1 MQYKIVNLRVKNF
14 KCFDNAQFY
23 EFRIEYEKNPII
35 FSGHNGFGKT
45 TFFDAIELIF
55 SKNITRLD
63 KGIQKKTT
71 NLGKN
76 ILLNKA
82 NEDGYG
88 VLTLRNEQSDCL
100 TIFAKI
106 LNNNHKLEVEDSI
119 YYGEIS
125 GFISTEEL
133 DSFLC
138 SYDDWKDSVDSEN
151 LIKYRAKNF
160 NVYYYVSQAESVHF
174 LKRTISDRKNAM
186 NVLLNTGFIDDRKKV
201 VIDLIG
207 NRNGTSGHLI
217 NDEIMTLDNELKKKA
232 AILKALSKS
241 NMQDEVEKIEYEDL
255 GLYNKDSNLY
265 FWDSSSIA
273 ELDNSEIKK
282 GINILEGIISF
293 WENQNDYRN
302 YRWNE
307 DISKALKGNSIQDYI
322 DYREYV
328 INNLVSMQKVEQQL
342 EKWDSTMQIYNC
354 TLLFRQEIPE
364 ETSYKEED
372 IIALK
377 KLVPEL
383 EKYDFSLIKSI
394 ADEILSLRSTFST
407 NQKIIDKLTSARNA
421 LKNAKNEYDKNGTA
435 CPFCNTKFADTTLLN
450 DGFEEVEKMLQIESG
465 SIGQRIAL
473 KRKELE
479 SAVEKVKEIVH
490 PYVDGLDESVIDLL
504 IQRKSSLKGFIS
516 DSGRVANVEKVV
528 KYLATAE
535 YAPETEG
542 NNLVIDI
549 QRVLSGLVKNIE
561 NQEFD
566 NLYIKHKYEKVEELY
581 GEDIKNMM
589 KQMTVETLKKKFKY
603 LEKVV
608 WEKENTEIHEIK
620 REMKDLIVRKEKV
633 TRIRQQLNELSKVY
647 DKSVEDYKNITL
659 KQLRVPLLIYT
670 GKILQ
675 DYQNGLGVF
684 VSKDEMRFVSNGDAK
699 HDILNTFS
707 SGQLSGFV
715 LAFLFAMNKQYIKAS
730 SDDIGFILID
740 DPVQTMDDINIS
752 SLIEVLRNDFSDK
765 QIILST
771 HEMDKENYILYKFY
785 KYNNLD
791 SRKRDEDTT
800 SRIAANP

>member
-1 MQYKIVNLRVKNF
+1 M
-14 KCFDNAQFY
+14 
-23 EFRIEYEKNPII
+23 
-35 FSGHNGFGKT
+35 SGPNGFGKT

-63 KGIQKKTT
+63 KGIEKKTT

-82 NEDGYG
+82 NEDGYV
-88 VLTLRNEQSDCL
+88 VLTLRKEKSEFL

-106 LNNNHKLEVEDSI
+106 LNINHKLEVEDSI
-119 YYGEIS
+119 YYGEIRE
-125 GFISTEEL
+125 FISTDKL

-138 SYDDWKDSVDSEN
+138 SYVHWKDAVDNEN

-186 NVLLNTGFIDDRKKV
+186 NVLLNTDFIDDRKKV

-207 NRNGTSGHLI
+207 SRNGLSGHLI
-217 NDEIMTLDNELKKKA
+217 NDEIMTLDSELKKKA
-232 AILKALSKS
+232 AILKVLSKS
-241 NMQDEVEKIEYEDL
+241 SMQAEVEKIEYVDL

-265 FWDSSSIA
+265 FWDSASIA
-273 ELDNSEIKK
+273 ELDNSEIKR
-282 GINILEGIISF
+282 GINILESIISF
-293 WENQNDYRN
+293 WENKKDYGN

-307 DISKALKGNSIQDYI
+307 DISKVLKGNSIQDYI

-328 INNLVSMQKVEQQL
+328 INNLVSMQNVEQQL
-342 EKWDSTMQIYNC
+342 EKWDSTIQIYNC
-354 TLLFRQEIPE
+354 TLLFRQETPE

-377 KLVPEL
+377 KLIPKL

-394 ADEILSLRSTFST
+394 TGEILSLRSTFST
-407 NQKIIDKLTSARNA
+407 NQKVIDKLTNARNA
-421 LKNAKNEYDKNGTA
+421 LKNAKNEYDEQGTA
-435 CPFCNTKFADTTLLN
+435 CPYCNTKFANTTLLN
-450 DGFEEVEKMLQIESG
+450 DGFEEVEKLLQIESG
-465 SIGQRIAL
+465 SIGERIAL

-504 IQRKSSLKGFIS
+504 IQRKTSLKGFIS

-528 KYLATAE
+528 KYLATAD
-535 YAPETEG
+535 YVSETEG
-542 NNLVIDI
+542 DNLIIDI
-549 QRVLSGLVKNIE
+549 QRVLSGLIRNIE

-581 GEDIKNMM
+581 GEDIKKMM
-589 KQMTVETLKKKFKY
+589 EQMTVETLKKKFKY

-608 WEKENTEIHEIK
+608 WEKENTEIYVIK
-620 REMKDLIVRKEKV
+620 GEMKDLIVRKEKI

-647 DKSVEDYKNITL
+647 DKSVEEYKNITL

-715 LAFLFAMNKQYIKAS
+715 LSFLFAMNKQYIKAS

-785 KYNNLD
+785 KYN
-791 SRKRDEDTT
+791 
-800 SRIAANP
+800 RIGQSFNVKEEIYG

>member
-14 KCFDNAQFY
+14 KCFDHIQFY
-23 EFRIEYEKNPII
+23 EFRIEYDKNPVIL
-35 FSGHNGFGKT
+35 SGPNGFGKT
-45 TFFDAIELIF
+45 TFFDAIELMF

-63 KGIQKKTT
+63 KEIERKNT

-82 NEDGYG
+82 NEDGYV
-88 VLTLRNEQSDCL
+88 VLTLKNEQNEFL

-106 LNNNHKLEVEDSI
+106 LNDNHKLEIGNSI
-119 YYGEIS
+119 YYGEITE
-125 GFISTEEL
+125 FISTDRL
-133 DSFLC
+133 DSFLY
-138 SYDDWKDSVDSEN
+138 SYDDWKDSVDDEN

-174 LKRTISDRKNAM
+174 LKRTITDRKNAM
-186 NVLLNTGFIDDRKKV
+186 NVLLNTAIIDDRKKA

-207 NRNGTSGHLI
+207 NRNGISGHPI
-217 NDEIMTLDNELKKKA
+217 NDEIMMLDIELKKKA
-232 AILKALSKS
+232 ATLKALSKS
-241 NMQDEVEKIEYEDL
+241 NMRTEVENIEYVDL

-265 FWDSSSIA
+265 FWDRSNIA
-273 ELDNSEIKK
+273 ELDNSEIKR
-282 GINILEGIISF
+282 GINILAGIISF
-293 WENQNDYRN
+293 WENEKDYRN
-302 YRWNE
+302 YHWNQ
-307 DISKALKGNSIQDYI
+307 DISEVMQENSIHDYI
-322 DYREYV
+322 AYRGYV

-342 EKWDSTMQIYNC
+342 EKWDSMIRIYNC
-354 TLLFRQEIPE
+354 TLLFRQDIPE

-372 IIALK
+372 IVELK

-394 ADEILSLRSTFST
+394 TDEILSLRSTFST
-407 NQKIIDKLTSARNA
+407 NQKAIDKLTNARNA
-421 LKNAKNEYDKNGTA
+421 LKNAKNEYDERGSV
-435 CPFCNTKFADTTLLN
+435 CPFCNTKFANTILLN
-450 DGFEEVEKMLQIESG
+450 DGFEEVEKVLQIESG
-465 SIGQRIAL
+465 SIGERIAL

-479 SAVEKVKEIVH
+479 RAVEKIKELVH
-490 PYVDGLDESVIDLL
+490 PYVDGLDESAIELL
-504 IQRKSSLKGFIS
+504 IQRKMSLKGFIS
-516 DSGRVANVEKVV
+516 NSGRVANVEKIV
-528 KYLATAE
+528 KYLATTE
-535 YAPETEG
+535 YETKTGE

-549 QRVLSGLVKNIE
+549 QRVLSGLVRNIE
-561 NQEFD
+561 NQEFG
-566 NLYIKHKYEKVEELY
+566 NLYTKHKYDKIEELY

-589 KQMTVETLKKKFKY
+589 KQMTVEMLKKKFKY

-608 WEKENTEIHEIK
+608 WEKENTEIYEIK
-620 REMKDLIVRKEKV
+620 REMKELIVRKEKV
-633 TRIRQQLNELSKVY
+633 TRVRQQLNELSKVY
-647 DKSVEDYKNITL
+647 DKSVEEYKNITL

-715 LAFLFAMNKQYIKAS
+715 LAFLFAMNKRYIKAS

-785 KYNNLD
+785 KYNMVGQSFNV
-791 SRKRDEDTT
+791 KEE
-800 SRIAANP
+800 IYG

>member
-1 MQYKIVNLRVKNF
+1 
-14 KCFDNAQFY
+14 
-23 EFRIEYEKNPII
+23 
-35 FSGHNGFGKT
+35 
-45 TFFDAIELIF
+45 
-55 SKNITRLD
+55 
-63 KGIQKKTT
+63 
-71 NLGKN
+71 
-76 ILLNKA
+76 
-82 NEDGYG
+82 
-88 VLTLRNEQSDCL
+88 
-100 TIFAKI
+100 
-106 LNNNHKLEVEDSI
+106 
-119 YYGEIS
+119 
-125 GFISTEEL
+125 
-133 DSFLC
+133 
-138 SYDDWKDSVDSEN
+138 
-151 LIKYRAKNF
+151 
-160 NVYYYVSQAESVHF
+160 
-174 LKRTISDRKNAM
+174 
-186 NVLLNTGFIDDRKKV
+186 
-201 VIDLIG
+201 
-207 NRNGTSGHLI
+207 
-217 NDEIMTLDNELKKKA
+217 MTLDNELKKKA

-241 NMQDEVEKIEYEDL
+241 NMQDEVEKIEYVDL

-265 FWDSSSIA
+265 FWDSLSIA
-273 ELDNSEIKK
+273 ELDNSEIKR
-282 GINILEGIISF
+282 GINILESIISF
-293 WENQNDYRN
+293 WENKKDYGN

-307 DISKALKGNSIQDYI
+307 DISKVLKGNSIQDYI

-328 INNLVSMQKVEQQL
+328 INNLVSMQNVEQQL
-342 EKWDSTMQIYNC
+342 EKWDSTIQIYNC
-354 TLLFRQEIPE
+354 TLLFRQETPE

-377 KLVPEL
+377 KLIPKL

-394 ADEILSLRSTFST
+394 TGEILSLRSTFSA
-407 NQKIIDKLTSARNA
+407 NQKVIDKLTNARNA
-421 LKNAKNEYDKNGTA
+421 LKNAKNEYDEQGAA
-435 CPFCNTKFADTTLLN
+435 CPYCNTKFANTTLLN
-450 DGFEEVEKMLQIESG
+450 DGFEEVEKLLQIESG
-465 SIGQRIAL
+465 SIGERIAL

-504 IQRKSSLKGFIS
+504 IQRKTSLKGFIS

-528 KYLATAE
+528 KYLATAD
-535 YAPETEG
+535 YVSETEG
-542 NNLVIDI
+542 DNLIIDI
-549 QRVLSGLVKNIE
+549 QRVLSGLIRNIE

-589 KQMTVETLKKKFKY
+589 EQMTVETLKKKFKY

-608 WEKENTEIHEIK
+608 WEKENTEIYVIK
-620 REMKDLIVRKEKV
+620 GEMKDLIVRKEKI

-647 DKSVEDYKNITL
+647 DKSVEEYKNITL

-715 LAFLFAMNKQYIKAS
+715 LSFLFAMNKQYIKAS

-785 KYNNLD
+785 KYN
-791 SRKRDEDTT
+791 
-800 SRIAANP
+800 RIGQSFNVKEEIYG

>member
-14 KCFDNAQFY
+14 KCFDNTKFY
-23 EFRIEYEKNPII
+23 EFRIEYGKNPII
-35 FSGHNGFGKT
+35 LSGPNGFGKT

-63 KGIQKKTT
+63 KGIEKKTT

-82 NEDGYG
+82 NEDGYV
-88 VLTLRNEQSDCL
+88 VLTLRKEKSEFL

-106 LNNNHKLEVEDSI
+106 LNINHKLEVEDSI
-119 YYGEIS
+119 YYGEIRE
-125 GFISTEEL
+125 FISTDKL

-138 SYDDWKDSVDSEN
+138 SYVHWKDAVDNEN

-207 NRNGTSGHLI
+207 SRNGLSGHLI
-217 NDEIMTLDNELKKKA
+217 NDEIMTLDSELKKKV
-232 AILKALSKS
+232 AILKVLSKS
-241 NMQDEVEKIEYEDL
+241 SMQAEVEKIEYVDL

-265 FWDSSSIA
+265 FWDSASIA
-273 ELDNSEIKK
+273 ELDNSEIKR
-282 GINILEGIISF
+282 GINILESIISF
-293 WENQNDYRN
+293 WENKKDYGN

-307 DISKALKGNSIQDYI
+307 DISKVLKGNSIQDYI

-328 INNLVSMQKVEQQL
+328 INNLVSMQNVEQQL
-342 EKWDSTMQIYNC
+342 EKWDSTIQIYNC
-354 TLLFRQEIPE
+354 TLLFRQETPE

-377 KLVPEL
+377 KLIPKL

-394 ADEILSLRSTFST
+394 TGEILSLRSTFST
-407 NQKIIDKLTSARNA
+407 NQKVIDKLTNARNA
-421 LKNAKNEYDKNGTA
+421 LKNAKNEYDEQGTA
-435 CPFCNTKFADTTLLN
+435 CPYCNTKFANTTLLN
-450 DGFEEVEKMLQIESG
+450 DGFEEVEKLLQIESG
-465 SIGQRIAL
+465 SIGERIAL

-504 IQRKSSLKGFIS
+504 IQRKTSLKGFIS

-528 KYLATAE
+528 KYLATAD
-535 YAPETEG
+535 YVSETEG
-542 NNLVIDI
+542 DNLIIDI
-549 QRVLSGLVKNIE
+549 QRVLSGLIRNIE

-581 GEDIKNMM
+581 GEDIKKMM
-589 KQMTVETLKKKFKY
+589 EQMTVETLKKKFKY

-608 WEKENTEIHEIK
+608 WEKENTEIYVIK
-620 REMKDLIVRKEKV
+620 GEMKDLIVRKEKI

-647 DKSVEDYKNITL
+647 DKSVEEYKNITL

-715 LAFLFAMNKQYIKAS
+715 LSFLFAMNKQYIKAS

-785 KYNNLD
+785 KYN
-791 SRKRDEDTT
+791 
-800 SRIAANP
+800 RIGQSFNVKEEIYG

>member
-1 MQYKIVNLRVKNF
+1 MLLIEPISAITSWE
-14 KCFDNAQFY
+14 DY
-23 EFRIEYEKNPII
+23 EYQ
-35 FSGHNGFGKT
+35 GHVALYIALKSILDLLQNGK
-45 TFFDAIELIF
+45 
-55 SKNITRLD
+55 S
-63 KGIQKKTT
+63 
-71 NLGKN
+71 
-76 ILLNKA
+76 
-82 NEDGYG
+82 
-88 VLTLRNEQSDCL
+88 
-100 TIFAKI
+100 
-106 LNNNHKLEVEDSI
+106 
-119 YYGEIS
+119 IS
-125 GFISTEEL
+125 GYDLQIEGEE
-133 DSFLC
+133 DFSIR
-138 SYDDWKDSVDSEN
+138 KDS
-151 LIKYRAKNF
+151 KYIS
-160 NVYYYVSQAESVHF
+160 YYYVSQAESVHF

-207 NRNGTSGHLI
+207 SRNGLSGHLI
-217 NDEIMTLDNELKKKA
+217 NDEIMTLDSELKKKA
-232 AILKALSKS
+232 AILKALLKS
-241 NMQDEVEKIEYEDL
+241 SIQAEVEKIEYVDL

-265 FWDSSSIA
+265 FWDSASIA
-273 ELDNSEIKK
+273 ELDNSEIKR
-282 GINILEGIISF
+282 GINILESIISF
-293 WENQNDYRN
+293 WENEDDYRN

-307 DISKALKGNSIQDYI
+307 DISKVLKGNSIQDYI
-322 DYREYV
+322 DYREYI
-328 INNLVSMQKVEQQL
+328 INNSVSMQNVEQQL
-342 EKWDSTMQIYNC
+342 EKWDSTIQIYNC
-354 TLLFRQEIPE
+354 TLLFRQETPE

-377 KLVPEL
+377 KLIPKL

-394 ADEILSLRSTFST
+394 TGEILSLRSTFST
-407 NQKIIDKLTSARNA
+407 NQKVIDKLANARNA
-421 LKNAKNEYDKNGTA
+421 LKNAKNEYDEQGTA
-435 CPFCNTKFADTTLLN
+435 CPYCNTKFANTTLLN
-450 DGFEEVEKMLQIESG
+450 DGFEEVEKLLQIESG
-465 SIGQRIAL
+465 SIGERIAL

-504 IQRKSSLKGFIS
+504 IQRKTSLKGFIS

-528 KYLATAE
+528 KYLATTD
-535 YAPETEG
+535 YVSETEG
-542 NNLVIDI
+542 NNLIIDI
-549 QRVLSGLVKNIE
+549 QRVLSGLVRNIE

-589 KQMTVETLKKKFKY
+589 EQMTVETLKKKFKY

-608 WEKENTEIHEIK
+608 WEKENTEIYVIK
-620 REMKDLIVRKEKV
+620 GEMKDLIVRKEKI

-647 DKSVEDYKNITL
+647 DKSVEEYKNITL

-715 LAFLFAMNKQYIKAS
+715 LSFLFAMNKQYIKAS

-785 KYNNLD
+785 KYN
-791 SRKRDEDTT
+791 
-800 SRIAANP
+800 RIGQSFNVKEEIYG

>member
-14 KCFDNAQFY
+14 KCFDNTQFY
-23 EFRIEYEKNPII
+23 EFHIAYDKNPII
-35 FSGHNGFGKT
+35 LSGPNGFGKT

-55 SKNITRLD
+55 SKNITRID
-63 KGIQKKTT
+63 KEIEKKTT

-82 NEDGYG
+82 DEDGYV
-88 VLTLRNEQSDCL
+88 VLTLRNEQSDFL
-100 TIFAKI
+100 TLFAKI
-106 LNNNHKLEVEDSI
+106 LNNNHKLEVEDSV

-133 DSFLC
+133 DSVLC
-138 SYDDWKDSVDSEN
+138 NYDNWKDSVDN
-151 LIKYRAKNF
+151 KKLIKYRDKNF

-174 LKRTISDRKNAM
+174 LKRTITDRKNAM
-186 NVLLNTGFIDDRKKV
+186 NVLLNTGFIDERKKV
-201 VIDLIG
+201 VSDLIG
-207 NRNGTSGHLI
+207 SRNGISGHLI

-232 AILKALSKS
+232 VKLKALSKR
-241 NMQDEVEKIEYEDL
+241 NMHAEIENIEYVDL

-265 FWDSSSIA
+265 FWDSLSIA
-273 ELDNSEIKK
+273 ELDISEIKR
-282 GINILEGIISF
+282 GLNILEGIISF
-293 WENQNDYRN
+293 WENEIDYRN

-307 DISKALKGNSIQDYI
+307 DISKILKGNSIGDYI
-322 DYREYV
+322 DYKEYI
-328 INNLVSMQKVEQQL
+328 INNVVSVQKVEQQL
-342 EKWDSTMQIYNC
+342 EKWDSTVQIYNR
-354 TLLFRQEIPE
+354 TLFFRQEIPE
-364 ETSYKEED
+364 ADNYKDED
-372 IIALK
+372 VIALK
-377 KLVPEL
+377 KWIPEL
-383 EKYDFSLIKSI
+383 EKYDFSLIKNITSG
-394 ADEILSLRSTFST
+394 ILSLKNTFST
-407 NQKIIDKLTSARNA
+407 NQTIIDKLASARKA
-421 LKNAKNEYDKNGTA
+421 LKNAKDEYDEQGAT
-435 CPFCNTKFADTTLLN
+435 CPFCNTKFADVTSLN
-450 DGFEEVEKMLQIESG
+450 DGFEDVDKLLQIESG
-465 SIGQRIAL
+465 SIGERMAL

-490 PYVDGLDESVIDLL
+490 PYLDGLDENTIELL
-504 IQRKSSLKGFIS
+504 IQRKTSLRGFVS

-528 KYLATAE
+528 KYLADAD
-535 YAPETEG
+535 YMPETEG
-542 NNLVIDI
+542 DNSVIDI
-549 QRVLSGLVKNIE
+549 QRVLSGLVKNIT

-566 NLYIKHKYEKVEELY
+566 NLNIKHKFEKVEEIY
-581 GEDIKNMM
+581 GEGIKDIK
-589 KQMTVETLKKKFKY
+589 KQMTVETLKKKSQY

-620 REMKDLIVRKEKV
+620 KEMKDLIIRKEKMKN
-633 TRIRQQLNELSKVY
+633 IRQQLNELSKIY
-647 DKSVEDYKNITL
+647 DKSVDDYKNITL

-785 KYNNLD
+785 KYNKIGQSFNV
-791 SRKRDEDTT
+791 KEE
-800 SRIAANP
+800 IYG

>member
-1 MQYKIVNLRVKNF
+1 M
-14 KCFDNAQFY
+14 
-23 EFRIEYEKNPII
+23 
-35 FSGHNGFGKT
+35 
-45 TFFDAIELIF
+45 
-55 SKNITRLD
+55 
-63 KGIQKKTT
+63 
-71 NLGKN
+71 
-76 ILLNKA
+76 
-82 NEDGYG
+82 
-88 VLTLRNEQSDCL
+88 
-100 TIFAKI
+100 
-106 LNNNHKLEVEDSI
+106 
-119 YYGEIS
+119 
-125 GFISTEEL
+125 
-133 DSFLC
+133 
-138 SYDDWKDSVDSEN
+138 
-151 LIKYRAKNF
+151 
-160 NVYYYVSQAESVHF
+160 
-174 LKRTISDRKNAM
+174 
-186 NVLLNTGFIDDRKKV
+186 
-201 VIDLIG
+201 
-207 NRNGTSGHLI
+207 
-217 NDEIMTLDNELKKKA
+217 
-232 AILKALSKS
+232 
-241 NMQDEVEKIEYEDL
+241 
-255 GLYNKDSNLY
+255 
-265 FWDSSSIA
+265 
-273 ELDNSEIKK
+273 
-282 GINILEGIISF
+282 
-293 WENQNDYRN
+293 
-302 YRWNE
+302 
-307 DISKALKGNSIQDYI
+307 
-322 DYREYV
+322 
-328 INNLVSMQKVEQQL
+328 
-342 EKWDSTMQIYNC
+342 
-354 TLLFRQEIPE
+354 
-364 ETSYKEED
+364 
-372 IIALK
+372 
-377 KLVPEL
+377 
-383 EKYDFSLIKSI
+383 
-394 ADEILSLRSTFST
+394 
-407 NQKIIDKLTSARNA
+407 TSARNA
-421 LKNAKNEYDKNGTA
+421 LKNAKNEYDEQGTA

-450 DGFEEVEKMLQIESG
+450 DGFEEVQKLLQIESG
-465 SIGQRIAL
+465 NIGERIAL

-490 PYVDGLDESVIDLL
+490 PYVDGLDESAIDSL
-504 IQRKSSLKGFIS
+504 IQRKTSLKGFIS
-516 DSGRVANVEKVV
+516 DSGRIANIEKVV

-589 KQMTVETLKKKFKY
+589 KQITVETLKKKFKY

-785 KYNNLD
+785 KYNKVGQSFNV
-791 SRKRDEDTT
+791 KEE
-800 SRIAANP
+800 IYG

>member
-1 MQYKIVNLRVKNF
+1 M
-14 KCFDNAQFY
+14 
-23 EFRIEYEKNPII
+23 
-35 FSGHNGFGKT
+35 
-45 TFFDAIELIF
+45 TF
-55 SKNITRLD
+55 T
-63 KGIQKKTT
+63 
-71 NLGKN
+71 
-76 ILLNKA
+76 
-82 NEDGYG
+82 
-88 VLTLRNEQSDCL
+88 
-100 TIFAKI
+100 
-106 LNNNHKLEVEDSI
+106 
-119 YYGEIS
+119 
-125 GFISTEEL
+125 FISTEEL

-785 KYNNLD
+785 KYNKVGQSFNV
-791 SRKRDEDTT
+791 KEE
-800 SRIAANP
+800 IYG

>member
-14 KCFDNAQFY
+14 KCFDNTQFY
-23 EFRIEYEKNPII
+23 EFRIDHDKNPII
-35 FSGHNGFGKT
+35 LSGPNGFGKT

-63 KGIQKKTT
+63 KGIEKKTT

-82 NEDGYG
+82 NEDGYV
-88 VLTLRNEQSDCL
+88 VLTLRNEQSDFL
-100 TIFAKI
+100 TLFTKI
-106 LNNNHKLEVEDSI
+106 LNNNHKLEVEDSV
-119 YYGEIS
+119 YYGGIS

-133 DSFLC
+133 DSVLC
-138 SYDDWKDSVDSEN
+138 NYDTWKDSVDNEN

-186 NVLLNTGFIDDRKKV
+186 NVLLNTGFIDERKKV
-201 VIDLIG
+201 VSDLIG
-207 NRNGTSGHLI
+207 SRNGTSGHLI

-232 AILKALSKS
+232 IKLKALSKR
-241 NMQDEVEKIEYEDL
+241 NMQAEVEKIEYVDL

-265 FWDSSSIA
+265 FWDSLSIA
-273 ELDNSEIKK
+273 ELDNSEIKR
-282 GINILEGIISF
+282 GLNILEGIISF
-293 WENQNDYRN
+293 WENEIDYRN

-307 DISKALKGNSIQDYI
+307 DISKILKGNSIEDYI
-322 DYREYV
+322 DYREYI
-328 INNLVSMQKVEQQL
+328 INNAVSVQKVEQQL
-342 EKWDSTMQIYNC
+342 EKWDSTIQIYNR
-354 TLLFRQEIPE
+354 TLFFRQEIPE
-364 ETSYKEED
+364 AVNYKEED
-372 IIALK
+372 VIALK
-377 KLVPEL
+377 KLIPEL
-383 EKYDFSLIKSI
+383 EKYDFSLIKNITS
-394 ADEILSLRSTFST
+394 EILSLKNTLST
-407 NQKIIDKLTSARNA
+407 NQKIIDKLASARKA
-421 LKNAKNEYDKNGTA
+421 LKNAKDEYDEQGAT
-435 CPFCNTKFADTTLLN
+435 CPFCNTKFADVTLLN
-450 DGFEEVEKMLQIESG
+450 DGFEDVDKLLQIESG
-465 SIGQRIAL
+465 SIGERMAL

-490 PYVDGLDESVIDLL
+490 PYVDGLDENTIDLL
-504 IQRKSSLKGFIS
+504 IQRKTSLRGFVS
-516 DSGRVANVEKVV
+516 DLGRVANVEKVV
-528 KYLATAE
+528 KYLADAD
-535 YAPETEG
+535 YMPETEG
-542 NNLVIDI
+542 DNSVIDI
-549 QRVLSGLVKNIE
+549 QRVLSGLVKNIT

-566 NLYIKHKYEKVEELY
+566 NLYIKHKYEKVEEIY
-581 GEDIKNMM
+581 GEGIKDIK
-589 KQMTVETLKKKFKY
+589 KQMTVETLKKKSQY

-620 REMKDLIVRKEKV
+620 KEMKDLIVRKEKV
-633 TRIRQQLNELSKVY
+633 TKIRQQLNELSKVY

-785 KYNNLD
+785 KYNKIGQSFNV
-791 SRKRDEDTT
+791 KEE
-800 SRIAANP
+800 IYG